1 MNYCYYGHNS
11 ETSSSH
17 YIALKELFFDQKNNM
32 FTLWT
37 AMPSN
42 KIHHYCINEK
52 EDARVRG
59 MENQFIYFSNPTFVC

>member
-1 MNYCYYGHNS
+1 MDCY
-11 ETSSSH
+11 
-17 YIALKELFFDQKNNM
+17 A
-32 FTLWT
+32 
-37 AMPSN
+37 SN